1 MESNHWWR
9 DSGKSNQRQEFEK
22 RVFPHSSVFRG
33 SVLSLTVSY
42 PVTHPRHELFSNL
55 GSSELLRGL
64 IRTHTSLDSHL
75 SFWHPTPGE
84 RWVTVAL
91 KQDRSH
97 RTLML
102 LIQDDTWR
110 TTDVNDSR
118 IKPEP
123 QMQEQEHSLSFC
135 NSAKMVFESLST
147 WQGGGN
153 VITVHSGFNLTFFC
167 VPPVLAC

>member
-1 MESNHWWR
+1 MKGQWEKQPKARVRKEGVS
-9 DSGKSNQRQEFEK
+9 SLFCFQRFCSL
-22 RVFPHSSVFRG
+22 PHS
-33 SVLSLTVSY
+33 LL
-42 PVTHPRHELFSNL
+42 PRHELFSNL